1 MSEFKF
7 YEITRNYVIANGF
20 FLIASIINLIFMTKH
35 NKKKS
40 ILNLIVL
47 SVAMIY
53 ASIMMNVTITLLRD
67 GTFKGNEF
75 LSNILLIGTGLLII
89 ITLISILISIILSI
103 RNGKKR

>member
-7 YEITRNYVIANGF
+7 YEITRNYVIAIGF
-20 FLIASIINLIFMTKH
+20 FLIASIINLIFMTKN

-40 ILNLIVL
+40 ILNLIVH

-53 ASIMMNVTITLLRD
+53 ASLMMDVTITLLRD

-75 LSNILLIGTGLLII
+75 LSNIMLIGTFLLMI
-89 ITLISILISIILSI
+89 ITLISIILSI
-103 RNGKKR
+103 YLKYKK